1 MKVSQTGA
9 CWVGLSLAIALAA
22 PGAAQQTTIDDLKKE
37 LDSLRAM
44 VEGIQKDIR
53 DMKGMLARQ
62 APPGGSASTGRER
75 DRAACRP
82 SKRAPDPIDDA
93 TCPSM

>member
-9 CWVGLSLAIALAA
+9 LVGLSLAIALAA
-22 PGAAQQTTIDDLKKE
+22 PGAAQQTTTDDLKKE
-37 LDSLRAM
+37 LDALRTM

-62 APPGGSASTGRER
+62 APPPSGVGAVVDFGSSPMKGER
-75 DRAACRP
+75 TARLTLIEFSDYQ
-82 SKRAPDPIDDA
+82 
-93 TCPSM
+93 